1 MLASDEERNVKR
13 PLRLNPDSD
22 SKFKPAMSQVGSS
35 SRCRGRDKPLSSIN
49 ISHEEFSSGSN
60 GRQLPRVTQKRLWL
74 DAQLPDLLLKLS
86 CHLCG
91 IATRMQGKDA
101 ADVNGQFSGTKPARL
116 FALEFSKALEGD
128 RQYRD
133 LRLRCKQADARTEGV
148 QQAVLGAVA
157 FGKDQDGVS
166 AIERLAGVG
175 KAAAGIRSNAAVGRH

>member
-1 MLASDEERNVKR
+1 MSYLPLEASILPFEI
-13 PLRLNPDSD
+13 LIQL
-22 SKFKPAMSQVGSS
+22 QY
-35 SRCRGRDKPLSSIN
+35 SRSLSRDT
-49 ISHEEFSSGSN
+49 E
-60 GRQLPRVTQKRLWL
+60 KRLWL

-86 CHLCG
+86 RDVCG
-91 IATRMQGKDA
+91 FATRLQGKDA
-101 ADVNGQFSGTKPARL
+101 ADVNGQFSGTKPTRL
-116 FALEFSKALEGD
+116 FALEFSKALERD

-175 KAAAGIRSNAAVGRH
+175 KAATESG